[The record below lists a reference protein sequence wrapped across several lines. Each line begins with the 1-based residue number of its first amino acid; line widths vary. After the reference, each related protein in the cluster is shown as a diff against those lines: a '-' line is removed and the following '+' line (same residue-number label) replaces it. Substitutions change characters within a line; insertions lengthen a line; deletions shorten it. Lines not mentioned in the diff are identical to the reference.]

1 MVSYEIDGSI
11 LIFRASGTTTR
22 YQREVVF
29 EAVRADARVPNG
41 ALVLLDVREV
51 DVGMSKHVVVE
62 RLRVLLDQLGPKL
75 GPACALIV
83 TAGVGD
89 QARIFQTEAIGF
101 GLRVELFS
109 DERAARQWVALTVRR
124 TGCSL
129 KQRTEKHQ
137 VAPMHTTL
145 PSVRLNCDPRQSPLL
160 YTREPRPGPVHRS
173 RD

>member
-1 MVSYEIDGSI
+1 MSRCVVAQRKRRPDGV
-11 LIFRASGTTTR
+11 LRNRRFDTHLPGVWYPTVE
-22 YQREVVF
+22 QREPVF
-29 EAVRADARVPNG
+29 AAVRADARIPNG

-75 GPACALIV
+75 GPARALIV

-109 DERAARQWVALTVRR
+109 DERAARQWLNALR
-124 TGCSL
+124 
-129 KQRTEKHQ
+129 
-137 VAPMHTTL
+137 
-145 PSVRLNCDPRQSPLL
+145 
-160 YTREPRPGPVHRS
+160 
-173 RD
+173 